1 MFRYLALLVALAL
14 PASAGLISGVAIYSV
29 SSQYTLAPWD
39 LKAIH
44 VVDGS
49 GLSGTPLGHAVTDHA
64 GNSWQTITQSGT
76 GDIQFDLGAV
86 YGWSTVHVWNLN
98 FYAPYNGR
106 GANHVTI
113 LTSSNATGWN
123 TEGTYQFTEAIG
135 LSGDLGF
142 EIDASNWQ
150 AARYVDFQI
159 LDNFGGDD
167 NAGHVGLSEVQFF
180 SSDVPEPSSLILLG
194 LGISVAGLRVARRR
208 DWTDLL
214 RH

>member
-1 MFRYLALLVALAL
+1 VFRYLSLLAALAL
-14 PASAGLISGVAIYSV
+14 PASAGMISGVTIYSV
-29 SSQYTLAPWD
+29 SSEYTVAPWD
-39 LKAIH
+39 LSAIH

-49 GLSGTPLGHAVTDHA
+49 GLSGTPLGHAVTTQS

-86 YGWSTVHVWNLN
+86 YGLSTLHVWNLN

-113 LTSSNATGWN
+113 RTSSNAADWN
-123 TEGTYQFTEAIG
+123 TAGTYQFTEATG

-142 EIDASNWQ
+142 DIDASNWQ

-159 LDNFGGDD
+159 LDNFAGDD
-167 NAGHVGLSEVQFF
+167 NAGHVGLSEVRFF
-180 SSDVPEPSSLILLG
+180 SSDDVPEPSSLILLG
-194 LGISVAGLRVARRR
+194 LGISVVGLRGARRR
-208 DWTDLL
+208 D
-214 RH
+214 